1 MIPPVAPNRKVAP
14 MSSGATV
21 WTLRSKNDLRSLR
34 GLAMASCGQT
44 VGRWVLHDPAAPD
57 VLDFARPGAF
67 EGSMKPP
74 SQRQLRAGELVRH
87 ALMDILA
94 REEFDDP
101 DLHGKSITITEVRA
115 SPDLKHA
122 TAFAAPLGGED
133 MAKTVDALNRAAG
146 FLRGRLSKEVDMRYT
161 PQLRFIADDSY
172 DEARRIDQLLSS
184 DRVRRDLDR
193 KIGD

>member
-1 MIPPVAPNRKVAP
+1 
-14 MSSGATV
+14 
-21 WTLRSKNDLRSLR
+21 
-34 GLAMASCGQT
+34 
-44 VGRWVLHDPAAPD
+44 
-57 VLDFARPGAF
+57 
-67 EGSMKPP
+67 MKPP

-133 MAKTVDALNRAAG
+133 MTETIKALNRAAG
-146 FLRGRLSKEVDMRYT
+146 FLRGKLSREIDMRYT
-161 PQLRFIADDSY
+161 PILRFVADDSY
-172 DEARRIDQLLSS
+172 DEARRIDELLSS
-184 DRVRRDLDR
+184 ERVRRDLDR
-193 KIGD
+193 KTGD